1 MNILSIITIA
11 VIFMMTSYSIYL
23 IHREKNKISSQ
34 SGMMISTS
42 VAMMAGLLSGFLIG
56 VYSGDMFL
64 SSGVTMIIGFII
76 GFLAGQPM
84 GLMAIL
90 NGAVAG
96 LISSLMG
103 AMLGVL
109 LQFTTPAIMLG
120 ILLTLYVVIIGLV
133 ILFIIVE
140 TNDKFSLDTQG
151 ISPFAILSAG
161 VVLLSLFLF
170 VYSSDIVKIPGQDVT
185 AQQQTTNT
193 QKTTKTEIDVT
204 NEGSP
209 KVKMKVTPTGYSPN
223 VIRVKKGV
231 PVELEIDNPLEN
243 SCLSTFTM
251 PDFNIN
257 NVNLKVGTTNLSFTP
272 DKTGEYTFSCGMQMF
287 KGSIIVE

>member
-1 MNILSIITIA
+1 
-11 VIFMMTSYSIYL
+11 MMTSYSIYL
-23 IHREKNKISSQ
+23 IYREKNKISSQ

-76 GFLAGQPM
+76 GFLAGQPI

-96 LISSLMG
+96 LISGLMG

-120 ILLTLYVVIIGLV
+120 ILLTLYVVVIGLV

-140 TNDKFSLDTQG
+140 TNDKFSLDTQS

-170 VYSSDIVKIPGQDVT
+170 VYSSDIVKIPGKDVS

-193 QKTTKTEIDVT
+193 QQTTKTEIDVT

-287 KGSIIVE
+287 KGTIIVE

>member
-11 VIFMMTSYSIYL
+11 VVFMMTSYSIYL
-23 IHREKNKISSQ
+23 IHREKSKITSQ

-42 VAMMAGLLSGFLIG
+42 VAMMTGLLSGFLVG
-56 VYSGDMFL
+56 VNSGDMFL
-64 SSGVTMIIGFII
+64 SSGVTMIIGFMI
-76 GFLAGQPM
+76 GFLAGQPI